1 MRRLEEAEKENLFST
16 FKAVIDSIIID
27 KKRNPKN
34 HKLLQTFK
42 ARVNIGLQLEKDY
55 YFWVN
60 LTAGEGEFNLE
71 RGKLDVFDLE
81 IMADPE
87 DLLYFSNGQYSILHM
102 LLKKNKFGLRKLRFN
117 KGTTGRNLRLLLK
130 LPKLLVLDKV

>member
-1 MRRLEEAEKENLFST
+1 MEESEKENLFST

-34 HKLLQTFK
+34 LKLLNTFK

-60 LTAGEGEFNLE
+60 LTGGGNGEFNLE
-71 RGKLDVFDLE
+71 RDKLDDFDLE

-87 DLLYFSNGQYSILHM
+87 DLLYFSNGEYSILHM
-102 LLKKNKFGLRKLRFN
+102 LLKKNKFGFRKLRFN
-117 KGTTGRNLRLLLK
+117 KGTTGRNLGLLLK